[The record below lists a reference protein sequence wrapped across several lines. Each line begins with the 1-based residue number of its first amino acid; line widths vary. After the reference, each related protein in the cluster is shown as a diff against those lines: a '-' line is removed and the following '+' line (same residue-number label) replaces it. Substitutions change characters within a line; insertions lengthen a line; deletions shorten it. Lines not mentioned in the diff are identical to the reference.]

1 MSGIRMKNKS
11 WHSLQLAA
19 VTSWLLLLDFHFLN
33 VYFFSEAET
42 AIQPGIKYVCRPLGN
57 MHTVATISKSLLL
70 THNLHVERF
79 PIWALQSELWTSI
92 IINNNNLIIIFST
105 GMNLTIRCIPSTF
118 YYTCVVFLKFYNC
131 KFLVDLKKKKKGSYY
146 FNHVSGQLLSL
157 MTVYSS
163 MNIDWNHAWCGSGVS
178 IFPFMISDEPPRD
191 LQYINMLSKKR
202 PLGTRHA
209 NSSPLMLA
217 TVKALISDWWVRSV
231 Q

>member
-131 KFLVDLKKKKKGSYY
+131 KFLVDLKKKKKGLTTSIMSVVNCSLWWLYIPVWILTGTMPGVAQEY
-146 FNHVSGQLLSL
+146 PSFPSWSVMSLLV
-157 MTVYSS
+157 TYSILICS
-163 MNIDWNHAWCGSGVS
+163 AK
-178 IFPFMISDEPPRD
+178 RD
-191 LQYINMLSKKR
+191 L
-202 PLGTRHA
+202 
-209 NSSPLMLA
+209 LA
-217 TVKALISDWWVRSV
+217 QDMPTAAL
-231 Q
+231 